1 MTVIALSCLL
11 QRGGGKRHTH
21 LPLAKCILG
30 LDTAELLYNTF
41 KKSLYR
47 LFIYSIAFFF
57 FLFFSLSSERDRELM
72 Q

>member
-1 MTVIALSCLL
+1 MPSA
-11 QRGGGKRHTH
+11 KRRRREEAHTF

-41 KKSLYR
+41 KKSLYS

-57 FLFFSLSSERDRELM
+57 FFSLSSERDRELM